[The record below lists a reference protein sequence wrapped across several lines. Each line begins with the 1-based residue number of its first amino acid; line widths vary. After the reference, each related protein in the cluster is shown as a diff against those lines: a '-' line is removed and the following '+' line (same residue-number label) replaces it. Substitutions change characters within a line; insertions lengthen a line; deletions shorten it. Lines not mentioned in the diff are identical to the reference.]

1 MLLEDKD
8 ETLLTS
14 IGIQVNENVTE
25 PVELIDYTDTAI
37 TILLVNDNAV
47 RLSRSLIASIL
58 YLSPDQSTSASSTIP
73 ITSPVPP

>member
-1 MLLEDKD
+1 VLLEDKD

-37 TILLVNDNAV
+37 TILLANDNAV
-47 RLSRSLIASIL
+47 RLSRSLASIL
-58 YLSPDQSTSASSTIP
+58 YLSPDQSTSASSAIP